1 MWRRRLLAVTL
12 SVCLMQLCVP
22 LNALADAQTKGGAGP
37 FFASC
42 CIGPRVGLEMNEGKE
57 IKGTEWVRTFATFV
71 PYIGGIIWLVVV
83 VMQGSNTGFNGVMA
97 ECCIGPRVGEQ
108 LNERRIRSIE
118 WVSAIPLIGIIP
130 HIMMSADAA
139 NGRTVLEIEAKE
151 NLRRTNPSQSTPMT
165 TPLANTSSQKTSES
179 KQTPTP

>member
-1 MWRRRLLAVTL
+1 MWRRRLLSVTL
-12 SVCLMQLCVP
+12 SACLLQLCVP
-22 LNALADAQTKGGAGP
+22 LNAFANAQTKGGAGP

-57 IKGTEWVRTFATFV
+57 IKGTEWVRALGGFV
-71 PYIGGIIWLVVV
+71 PYVGPIIRLVAV

-97 ECCIGPRVGEQ
+97 ECCIGPRVGME
-108 LNERRIRSIE
+108 LKERKIRSIE
-118 WVSAIPLIGIIP
+118 WVSAIPIIGLIP
-130 HIMMSADAA
+130 WIMMSADAA
-139 NGRTVLEIEAKE
+139 NGRTMLEIEAKE

-165 TPLANTSSQKTSES
+165 TPPANTSSQKTSES